1 MLVDVWLTRK
11 QYDEVWGTPGIEV
24 KEVEETS
31 KKRVHVLLDVAPEAV
46 VYFNS
51 LNIEGMTLPRP

>member
-11 QYDEVWGTPGIEV
+11 QYDELWGVPGIEIV
-24 KEVEETS
+24 EVEEKS
-31 KKRVHVLLDVAPEAV
+31 KKRVHVLLDIAPEAV

-51 LNIEGMTLPRP
+51 LGLMTLPRE